1 MNDETLK
8 IIAICKL
15 CIINNNMD
23 NSKVNENIKKY
34 LKNEYLI
41 SNQYLLDEYIP
52 RILTKAMYDYID
64 HCDTPS
70 EILRMILSELQQ
82 TNKVLSEI
90 IPIIFAAQQVCNINR
105 KTLERTYINGFSK
118 RYEEILMELK

>member
-8 IIAICKL
+8 IIAICKR
-15 CIINNNMD
+15 CFINNQMD
-23 NSKVNENIKKY
+23 YNKVNENIKKF
-34 LKNEYLI
+34 LKDEYLI
-41 SNQYLLDEYIP
+41 SNQHLLDEYIP
-52 RILTKAMYDYID
+52 RILKKSMYDYID

-70 EILRMILSELQQ
+70 EILRVIFSELQQ
-82 TNKVLSEI
+82 NNKTLSEI
-90 IPIIFAAQQVCNINR
+90 IPIIFVEQQVCNINR